1 MLSALIDIGYGFLIC
16 WLLNLV
22 QLAIAF
28 LLLASSDRLM
38 APAYVLAAGL
48 GLLQIG
54 YVVPI
59 HRLLWRKG
67 KRFVAHGLL
76 TAALITA
83 AVNFAIDYHL
93 LGSRMLHLGR

>member
-1 MLSALIDIGYGFLIC
+1 MLSAFLDIGYGFLIC

-22 QLAIAF
+22 HLAIAF
-28 LLLASSDRLM
+28 LLLASSERM
-38 APAYVLAAGL
+38 IVYAYLLAVWL

-59 HRLLWRKG
+59 YRLLWRKG
-67 KRFVAHGLL
+67 KRFVAHGLV

-83 AVNFAIDYHL
+83 TTNFIIDYHL
-93 LGSRMLHLGR
+93 LGSRMLDFGR